1 MIFVTIGTC
10 EPFDR
15 LLASLDAIELDEE
28 IVAQTGLSATK
39 PRGIRCVDF
48 LPYDNLVDFVRNAR
62 IVVTHAGVG
71 SILTGLANGKRPVV
85 VARSREHGDAVD
97 DHQLELAR
105 RLEAEG
111 MVLFVEDPSALPW
124 VLAHVDALD
133 SDHIRPGEALVRELR
148 DYLDAHLI

>member
-15 LLASLDAIELDEE
+15 LLESLDAIDLDEE

-48 LPYDNLVDFVRNAR
+48 LPYDNLVDLVRDAR

-71 SILTGLANGKRPVV
+71 SILTCLANGKRPVV

-111 MVLFVEDPSALPW
+111 MVHFVEDPSALPG
-124 VLAHVDALD
+124 LAHVNALA

>member
-15 LLASLDAIELDEE
+15 LLASFEASELDEE
-28 IVAQTGLSATK
+28 IVAQTGLSVTK
-39 PRGIRCVDF
+39 PRGIRCIDF
-48 LPYDNLVDFVRNAR
+48 LPYDNLVELVRDAR

-71 SILTGLANGKRPVV
+71 SILTCLANGKRPVV

-111 MVLFVEDPSALPW
+111 MVHFVEDLSTLPG
-124 VLAHVDALD
+124 VLARVDGLD
-133 SDHIRPGEALVRELR
+133 RDAIRPGEALVRELR
-148 DYLDAHLI
+148 EYLDANLS